1 MVPAGNSEL
10 RTEARSARRLDKTP
24 TAFEAAQLIK
34 PPALRGVSDSRTTS
48 AGGSIVPMMKW
59 PPAS

>member
-10 RTEARSARRLDKTP
+10 RTEARSARCLDKTP

-34 PPALRGVSDSRTTS
+34 PPALRGVSDS
-48 AGGSIVPMMKW
+48 AG
-59 PPAS
+59 PARQIELGARVVF